1 MTAGTSSWT
10 FTEADFG
17 GITGSLRR
25 FLDETGSMCAM
36 LVDRSGQ
43 LITTVGAAPPGL
55 DAETFAT
62 LTAADFGAND
72 QLARILGETEFS
84 SLFHQGER
92 ESVYVADVARR
103 LILVVVFDS
112 RTSVGLVRLKLRP
125 EVEELT
131 QLLDD
136 ALARGRNGAPPEG
149 RPLENAHDEID
160 KLFNW

>member
-1 MTAGTSSWT
+1 MATGMSSWT
-10 FTEADFG
+10 FTEDDFG
-17 GITGSLRR
+17 SITGSLRR
-25 FLDETGSMCAM
+25 FLDDTGAFCAM

-43 LITTVGAAPPGL
+43 LITTVGDAPPGL
-55 DAETFAT
+55 DAVTFAT

-131 QLLDD
+131 QLLDA
-136 ALARGRNGAPPEG
+136 ALSRGREG
-149 RPLENAHDEID
+149 SEAESRPLENAQDEID
-160 KLFNW
+160 RLFNW

>member
-1 MTAGTSSWT
+1 MAAGTSSWT
-10 FTEADFG
+10 FTEDDFG
-17 GITGSLRR
+17 AITGSLRR
-25 FLDETGSMCAM
+25 FLDDTGAFCAM

-43 LITTVGAAPPGL
+43 LITTVGDAPAGL
-55 DAETFAT
+55 DAVTFAT

-92 ESVYVADVARR
+92 ESVYVADIARR

-131 QLLDD
+131 QLLDA
-136 ALARGRNGAPPEG
+136 ALSRGREG
-149 RPLENAHDEID
+149 SERESRPLENAQDEID

>member
-1 MTAGTSSWT
+1 MAAGAANWT
-10 FTEADFG
+10 FTEDDFG
-17 GITGSLRR
+17 AISGSLRR
-25 FLDETGSMCAM
+25 FLEETGAMCTM

-43 LITTVGAAPPGL
+43 LVTTVGDAPGL
-55 DAETFAT
+55 DATTFAT

-103 LILVVVFDS
+103 LILVVIFDS
-112 RTSVGLVRLKLRP
+112 RSSVGLVKLRLKA

-131 QLLDD
+131 ALLDT
-136 ALARGRNGAPPEG
+136 ALSRARNGLPQQEKLLHGAEQ
-149 RPLENAHDEID
+149 EID
-160 KLFNW
+160 DLFQW